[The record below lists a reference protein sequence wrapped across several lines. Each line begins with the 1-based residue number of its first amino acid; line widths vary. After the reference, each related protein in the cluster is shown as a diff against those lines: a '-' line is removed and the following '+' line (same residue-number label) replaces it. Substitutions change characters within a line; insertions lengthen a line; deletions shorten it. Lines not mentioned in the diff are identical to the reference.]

1 MKGKRAEAI
10 TDTVTEIMPGRPNPV
25 EFRHPVDDVRR
36 HYDKHSVDPRS
47 RLHVMTLVAAEQQTM
62 NYYMNAGNIPTDPIA
77 RGLYLE
83 IAMIEEQHV
92 TQYESLLD
100 PLETWFE
107 QWLYHEYLEVW
118 LYHSFMQQ
126 ESDQRVK
133 AIWELH
139 LNMEIEHL
147 KEAARLLERY
157 EGKDARDLLPAS
169 LPAPMTFESNKE
181 YVRSVL
187 ATQIGYRADG
197 LDIVDANGDVTKETK
212 RYQAAVNGDGNFSE
226 DVIERH
232 QELFGT
238 DYRLQTEGEHPI
250 DHRAMAG
257 AGQQGGQR

>member
-1 MKGKRAEAI
+1 
-10 TDTVTEIMPGRPNPV
+10 
-25 EFRHPVDDVRR
+25 
-36 HYDKHSVDPRS
+36 VDPAS

-118 LYHSFMQQ
+118 LYHSFMEQ
-126 ESDQRVK
+126 ESDPRVK

-139 LNMEIEHL
+139 LNMEIEQL
-147 KEAARLLERY
+147 KVAAEMLRRY
-157 EGKDARDLLPAS
+157 DGKDAALLLPAA
-169 LPAPMTFESNKE
+169 LPPAMTFEPNKD
-181 YVRSVL
+181 YVREIL
-187 ATQIGYRADG
+187 ASQVGYRADG
-197 LDIVDANGDVTKETK
+197 LDIEDRDGKPSGLTKE
-212 RYQAAVNGDGNFSE
+212 YQSIVNADGNYSQ
-226 DVIERH
+226 DVIDLHSER
-232 QELFGT
+232 FGS

-250 DHRAMAG
+250 DHRSPAAAVSTNGKG
-257 AGQQGGQR
+257 A